1 MVMIKSVEMFVDFS
15 IALLIGIYNF
25 YFVNTVL
32 ETLDSVLPIYK
43 SILQYVTG
51 ATSIFVFIYII
62 FRTRK
67 MYFDSQQSKY
77 ESLKLKRELEDKR

>member
-1 MVMIKSVEMFVDFS
+1 MIKSVEMFVDFS